1 MDKDFLLKDMNQ
13 ANGEAS
19 LIRKAYNEETWEE
32 FKKCSFAFFPGCQ
45 LPGAEPEMIIKAYDS
60 IRFQHPD
67 TAIFLHC
74 CGFAAQLA
82 GESELLNETLE
93 YIKAKWEMLG
103 KPTMIMA
110 CMTCYKLFKENLP
123 EIPLVSFYEFLQDS
137 TISGGCNSVDYC
149 IKDPESAKAYPDVM
163 KAVRE
168 LAEEM
173 GVKLHEA
180 ESAGNE
186 AADSGENS
194 DESDSLPYL
203 VYSINERDALKRQ
216 GKDAVH
222 ILELIYGM
230 GDSNLHMV
238 HEHDHEHE
246 GDVSCGIDNHDM
258 NDTAPVNKPSDSTA
272 VSEASDEQAAIRDKI
287 AAAFAEADCD
297 GDCMSCTSDCGMD
310 YSAYSGS
317 APLPTDEE
325 RMQNRLELKQTM
337 LEFFWNE
344 F

>member
-1 MDKDFLLKDMNQ
+1 MDKDFLLKDMKQ
-13 ANGEAS
+13 ANSEAS
-19 LIRKAYNEETWEE
+19 LIRKAYNEETWDE

-45 LPGAEPEMIIKAYDS
+45 LPAAEPEMIIKAYDS

-74 CGFAAQLA
+74 CGFPAQMT
-82 GESELLNETLE
+82 GEDDQLDETMSG
-93 YIKAKWEMLG
+93 IKSSWEALG

-110 CMTCYKLFKENLP
+110 CMTCYKLLKEKLP
-123 EIPLVSFYEFLQDS
+123 EIPLVSFYEFLQES
-137 TISGGCNSVDYC
+137 AISGGCNSVDYC
-149 IKDPESAKAYPDVM
+149 IKDPESAKDFPDVM

-180 ESAGNE
+180 D
-186 AADSGENS
+186 AAEN
-194 DESDSLPYL
+194 DADNSLPYL

-222 ILELIYGM
+222 ILELVYGM
-230 GDSNLHMV
+230 GDSNVHMI
-238 HEHDHEHE
+238 HEHDHDGE
-246 GDVSCGIDNHDM
+246 GCENEGPAACDGGSNVMADI
-258 NDTAPVNKPSDSTA
+258 VNT
-272 VSEASDEQAAIRDKI
+272 EAADLKAKI
-287 AAAFAEADCD
+287 AEALAEADCS
-297 GDCMSCTSDCGMD
+297 GNCMSCTSDCGMD
-310 YSAYSGS
+310 YSMLHGS
-317 APLPTDEE
+317 APLPTNEE
-325 RMQNRLELKQTM
+325 RQQNRLELKQTM